1 MPKIKNA
8 KIKKTSRPVAIVGTP
23 SRPKFLG
30 KKYLNQSEVSERY
43 GIPES
48 TLENWRCAGKGPH
61 HEKFEDSIVRYRLRA
76 LIAWERAAM
85 RKSTSDTGDA

>member
-1 MPKIKNA
+1 MSNNPNMKSQ
-8 KIKKTSRPVAIVGTP
+8 KKPSKSGDAEVR

-76 LIAWERAAM
+76 LIAWERASR
-85 RKSTSDTGDA
+85 RKSTSDNGDA

>member
-1 MPKIKNA
+1 MPKQQIA
-8 KIKKTSRPVAIVGTP
+8 KDKKTQSKSVADETP
-23 SRPKFLG
+23 NRPKFLG
-30 KKYLNQSEVSERY
+30 KKYLSQSEVSERY

-61 HEKFEDSIVRYRLRA
+61 HEKFEDSIVRYRLRT